1 MRGDFLEREMR
12 TIDELEGCYR
22 WAAELVKPS
31 ELQEDLLPAVR
42 GYMSVLRGVERCV
55 ELRLKLVREA
65 GRLPEPEP
73 DEPVATVDLSR
84 LSDGALREVEQA
96 MVPAVS
102 SERAEATDERQVPAG
117 EREGERDKEDDR
129 KGSCEKRIY
138 AAVAPPKDTGT
149 AKAVP
154 QAGTTD
160 VLQAETAKAVPQAG
174 TMDVLQAGTAKA
186 VPKAGTMDIPQ
197 AGTAKAVSQAGTMD
211 IPQGGTTGVPQGET
225 AKAVPKAGTMDIPQ
239 GGTTDIPQAGATGGP
254 GTRPRVGRKNKS
266 PSSG

>member
-12 TIDELEGCYR
+12 TIDELEECYR

-65 GRLPEPEP
+65 GRLPKPEA

-84 LSDGALREVEQA
+84 LSDGALREVERA

-102 SERAEATDERQVPAG
+102 SERAEATDERQVQAG
-117 EREGERDKEDDR
+117 EREGERSKEDDR

-154 QAGTTD
+154 QAGTT
-160 VLQAETAKAVPQAG
+160 G
-174 TMDVLQAGTAKA
+174 
-186 VPKAGTMDIPQ
+186 IPQ
-197 AGTAKAVSQAGTMD
+197 AGSMDVPQEGTIDVPQAEA
-211 IPQGGTTGVPQGET
+211 TGVPR
-225 AKAVPKAGTMDIPQ
+225 AGSMGIPQ
-239 GGTTDIPQAGATGGP
+239 EGAMDVP
-254 GTRPRVGRKNKS
+254 GTRPRAGRKNKS

>member
-12 TIDELEGCYR
+12 TIDELEECYR

-31 ELQEDLLPAVR
+31 ELQEDMLPAVR

-55 ELRLKLVREA
+55 ELRMKLVREA
-65 GRLPEPEP
+65 GRLPKPEAE
-73 DEPVATVDLSR
+73 EPVATVDLSR

-102 SERAEATDERQVPAG
+102 SERAEATDERRVPAG
-117 EREGERDKEDDR
+117 EQKGERDKEDDR

-154 QAGTTD
+154 QAGTMAVPQEGSMA
-160 VLQAETAKAVPQAG
+160 VLQEGTMDVPQAG
-174 TMDVLQAGTAKA
+174 SMGIPQEGTMDVPRAGS
-186 VPKAGTMDIPQ
+186 MD
-197 AGTAKAVSQAGTMD
+197 V
-211 IPQGGTTGVPQGET
+211 
-225 AKAVPKAGTMDIPQ
+225 
-239 GGTTDIPQAGATGGP
+239 P
-254 GTRPRVGRKNKS
+254 GTRPRAGRKNKS

>member
-12 TIDELEGCYR
+12 TIDELVECYR

-55 ELRLKLVREA
+55 ELRMKLVREA
-65 GRLPEPEP
+65 GRLPKPEA

-102 SERAEATDERQVPAG
+102 SEGAEATKERRVPAG

-154 QAGTTD
+154 QAGTTGI
-160 VLQAETAKAVPQAG
+160 PQAG
-174 TMDVLQAGTAKA
+174 SMGVPKAGTMGIPQMGAMDVPKAGTMGVPQTGAKA
-186 VPKAGTMDIPQ
+186 VPKAGSM
-197 AGTAKAVSQAGTMD
+197 
-211 IPQGGTTGVPQGET
+211 GV
-225 AKAVPKAGTMDIPQ
+225 
-239 GGTTDIPQAGATGGP
+239 P
-254 GTRPRVGRKNKS
+254 GTRPRAGRKNKS